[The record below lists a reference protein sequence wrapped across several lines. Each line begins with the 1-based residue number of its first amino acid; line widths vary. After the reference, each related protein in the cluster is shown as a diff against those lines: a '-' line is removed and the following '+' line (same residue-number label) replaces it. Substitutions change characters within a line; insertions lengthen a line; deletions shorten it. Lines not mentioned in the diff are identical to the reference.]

1 MTLAVFILMLVASLE
16 AYIMYKQ
23 DLEINK
29 LKSRLWDMSGLEPIF
44 WEDNEWDD

>member
-1 MTLAVFILMLVASLE
+1 MALAIFILATVAALE

-29 LKSRLWDMSGLEPIF
+29 LKSRLWDMSGLEPVF
-44 WEDNEWDD
+44 WADDEED